1 MIEAS
6 VWWVLVKAD
15 SKQNG
20 TGDLLFNFYQSRFS
34 APHISRTVQ
43 LIKLKFFVDSYTIKF
58 YIQKQYQLYWSIPWY
73 DMDFT
78 KAAQIIFFTILTV
91 HISEFKTD
99 TNRKFHYRRISVR
112 SLYSKNFSFFERSIR
127 PGYFAQKR
135 FFHQKPD
142 FRHRFPRLIASKF
155 LPVLSSLKES
165 TEIHIMTYKN

>member
-20 TGDLLFNFYQSRFS
+20 TGDLLFNFYKSRFS

-43 LIKLKFFVDSYTIKF
+43 LIKLKFFLDSYTIKF

-78 KAAQIIFFTILTV
+78 KAAQIIFSQFCRFISLNSKQIRIGNFIIDASQLGLFTVKILAFL
-91 HISEFKTD
+91 SEVFGQGTL
-99 TNRKFHYRRISVR
+99 H
-112 SLYSKNFSFFERSIR
+112 KNSFFIKNLIFDVDFLDSSHLNFYRCYLVWKSPLRSTSWR
-127 PGYFAQKR
+127 
-135 FFHQKPD
+135 
-142 FRHRFPRLIASKF
+142 
-155 LPVLSSLKES
+155 
-165 TEIHIMTYKN
+165 KN